1 MFFDESGFL
10 LQPLRRNTWA
20 PRGHT
25 PIHDAWAS
33 HSRLSVIGAISL
45 APWALRIGWY
55 FQVLAHNVKTD
66 DMVAFIKQLHR
77 QLRREVIVVLDR
89 YQVHRAAVKHLEQ
102 EGCAWLHVE
111 WLPPYAP
118 ELNPVEFAWNHTK
131 YTDLANF
138 IPDDVDHLHR
148 AILQSF
154 EDQRHDSWLK
164 HSYFRSAHL
173 PV

>member
-1 MFFDESGFL
+1 VFLDESGFL

-25 PIHDAWAS
+25 PIHDAWAR
-33 HSRLSVIGAISL
+33 HTRLSAIGAVSL

-55 FQVLAHNVKTD
+55 FQVLSHNVKTD

-77 QLRREVIVVLDR
+77 QLGRDLIVVMDR
-89 YQVHRAAVKHLEQ
+89 YQVHRAAANRLKQ
-102 EGCAWLHVE
+102 QDCTWLRVE

-118 ELNPVEFAWNHTK
+118 ELNPAEYAWNHTK
-131 YTDLANF
+131 YTDLANYV
-138 IPDDVDHLHR
+138 PDDIGQLRR
-148 AILQSF
+148 AVLNSF
-154 EDQRHDSWLK
+154 EDQRHDSRLK

>member
-25 PIHDAWAS
+25 PIHDAWAR
-33 HSRLSVIGAISL
+33 HNRLSAIGAISL

-55 FQVLAHNVKTD
+55 FQVLSHNVKTE

-77 QLRREVIVVLDR
+77 QLGRGLIIVIDR
-89 YQVHRAAVKHLEQ
+89 YQVHRAAVKRLEQ
-102 EGCAWLHVE
+102 EGCGWLHVE

-118 ELNPVEFAWNHTK
+118 ELNPVEYAWNHTK

-138 IPDDVDHLHR
+138 IPDDIDHLRR
-148 AILQSF
+148 AVSASF
-154 EDQRHDSWLK
+154 AVQRHDSWLK

-173 PV
+173 SV